1 MKVIPKLQDGGFMSL
16 FTSYTPIQ
24 SPAPSQQARG
34 SHSREERSSEREEST
49 KGKLTEKDLFELVS
63 KVDGLP
69 NDTRALVSSLQNM
82 FQMQQITGTA
92 DVSDLASTY
101 LSNLYQIK
109 MASYNKKEYDKAYT
123 EVTKNGGLN
132 EYAITAS
139 GQVIVM
145 DEDDNLKQIS
155 VSELLKGTSKYRPLT
170 NSNLLYLRAY
180 QPEYINNN
188 QILNTVANGIGME
201 QVDKMIRE
209 KLSSLGTSES
219 VRSGYSVKSD
229 SYIAQ
234 GLNVL
239 SQVESAAVA
248 GQTGMT
254 LDGMYKNKIITKDQ
268 KQQAEAALQ
277 YIYNTL
283 PDNAKTLLSIKA
295 GNAANPQAG
304 AQAVIL
310 QLITSRM
317 SQTNSSETTWEGT
330 LEQVTKSGKGGKGS
344 GEGDGLGS
352 DDIKTGPYHNMSRMI
367 GGTSTS
373 LSINKGTNYQMD
385 IDGVNYPSIPGFDGK
400 PIGKTSLENLLVSGL
415 QGVVTDKNA
424 ITFGNIVLSSAD
436 FDNVMY
442 DGTGGTMAILP
453 TEMSTTGR
461 KVVDLEA
468 LDRWEAANKQLR
480 DMGIK
485 SIYDP
490 DHQQEI
496 VQVLYQNQLEK
507 LVNVSTGS
515 LDYSAFGQFMIVDGY
530 AVDNSSKNTF
540 KNSSFVTKVDDNSD
554 EIQIIERALST
565 DKDQSNYKIDVDN
578 WYDWNEHDIVYKG
591 SIYIPI
597 TSNQLQALTASGQHV
612 KEGPAIQK
620 EYEYQMLQKRQQA
633 RQPKLGIL

>member
-16 FTSYTPIQ
+16 FTSYAPIQ

-330 LEQVTKSGKGGKGS
+330 LEQVTKSGKDGKGS
-344 GEGDGLGS
+344 DN
-352 DDIKTGPYHNMSRMI
+352 IKTSPYLNMSRMI
-367 GGTSTS
+367 GGNPTS
-373 LSINKGTNYQMD
+373 LSINKGTIYQMD
-385 IDGVNYPSIPGFDGK
+385 VDGVNYPSIPGFDGK

-453 TEMSTTGR
+453 TTMSTTGR

-468 LDRWEAANKQLR
+468 LDRWEAANKQLK

-485 SIYDP
+485 SIYDS

-515 LDYSAFGQFMIVDGY
+515 LDYSAFGQYMIVDGY

-612 KEGPAIQK
+612 KEGLAIQK

>member
-16 FTSYTPIQ
+16 FTSYAPIQ

-330 LEQVTKSGKGGKGS
+330 LEQVTKSGKDGKGS
-344 GEGDGLGS
+344 DN
-352 DDIKTGPYHNMSRMI
+352 IKTSPYLNMSRMI
-367 GGTSTS
+367 GGNPTS
-373 LSINKGTNYQMD
+373 LSINKGTIYQMD
-385 IDGVNYPSIPGFDGK
+385 VDGVNYPSIPGFDGK

-485 SIYDP
+485 SIYDS

>member
-1 MKVIPKLQDGGFMSL
+1 MSL
-16 FTSYTPIQ
+16 FTQYTPVQ
-24 SPAPSQQARG
+24 SPAPSQSARG
-34 SHSREERSSEREEST
+34 SASREERGSERGEST

-82 FQMQQITGTA
+82 FQMQQITGTS

-155 VSELLKGTSKYRPLT
+155 VAELLKGTSKYRPLT

-209 KLSSLGTSES
+209 KLSSLGTSET
-219 VRSGYSVKSD
+219 VRSGYSVKAD

-295 GNAANPQAG
+295 GNASNPQAG

-330 LEQVTKSGKGGKGS
+330 LEQVTKSGKGKSGS
-344 GEGDGLGS
+344 GSGDDGLGS
-352 DDIKTGPYHNMSRMI
+352 DDIKTDPYYNMSRMI
-367 GGTSTS
+367 GGNPTS

-385 IDGVNYPSIPGFDGK
+385 VDGINYPSIPGFDGK

-424 ITFGNIVLSSAD
+424 ITFGNVVLSSND
-436 FDNVMY
+436 FENVMY

-453 TEMSTTGR
+453 TKLSNTGR

-480 DMGIK
+480 DMGIE

-507 LVNVSTGS
+507 LVNVSSGS
-515 LDYSAFGQFMIVDGY
+515 LDYSALGQFMIVDGY
-530 AVDNSSKNTF
+530 AVDHSSKNTF
-540 KNSSFVTKVDDNSD
+540 KDSSFVTKVDETSD
-554 EIQIIERALST
+554 EIPMIERALST

-578 WYDWNEHDIVYKG
+578 WYDWNGHNTVYKG

-620 EYEYQMLQKRQQA
+620 EYEHQMLQKRLQA

>member
-16 FTSYTPIQ
+16 FTSYAPIQ

-352 DDIKTGPYHNMSRMI
+352 DDIKTSPYLNMSRMI
-367 GGTSTS
+367 GGNPTS
-373 LSINKGTNYQMD
+373 LSINKGTIYQMD
-385 IDGVNYPSIPGFDGK
+385 VDGVNYPSIPGFDGK

-453 TEMSTTGR
+453 TTMSTTGR

-468 LDRWEAANKQLR
+468 LDRWEAANKQLK

-485 SIYDP
+485 SIYDS

>member
-16 FTSYTPIQ
+16 FTSYAPIQ

-330 LEQVTKSGKGGKGS
+330 LEQVTKSGKDGKGS

-352 DDIKTGPYHNMSRMI
+352 DDIKTSPYLNMSRMI
-367 GGTSTS
+367 GGNPTS
-373 LSINKGTNYQMD
+373 LSINKGTIYQMD
-385 IDGVNYPSIPGFDGK
+385 VDGVNYPSIPGFDGK

-485 SIYDP
+485 SIYDS

-578 WYDWNEHDIVYKG
+578 WYDWNGHDIVYKG